1 MSEPYKVVP
10 YDAPSLLGLFADL
23 SLATTPDINS
33 KLHST
38 YFEHYFSEIGAKS
51 IVVEFDYVDRD
62 YLEDFS
68 NYYVKCFNDYCRKCT
83 RLHFFNFDFSTDD
96 FKAVLCGH
104 LPFDLSQFNNGYLG
118 FIVIKPLPKTIIGRT
133 CLKTYPIGT
142 GRYFPSTRK
151 YHANLFGLDLEVES
165 LAYQE
170 QDQVAAACA
179 TSALWS
185 IFHKTGLMFHHSF
198 PTPIEITK
206 SATLNLPAERRNLP
220 NNGLTL
226 EQMAHAIRNV
236 GLEPFPVKT
245 QNDYTLNS
253 TIYAYLSAGI
263 PVAMA
268 IFLVDTS
275 VNPHRPISDGGHAIA
290 ITGYCLKDSPPAPL
304 VGTGFLSKSSRI
316 EKLYAHDDQVGPFA
330 RMAVD
335 GIPVVSHNPQTGEPI
350 NIFSI
355 SSSWKGQDGVI
366 GSVRA
371 VPQAV
376 LVPLYHKIR
385 IPYDI
390 VEKIVIAFDSY
401 LEVFRMQG
409 YVPLEE
415 RVEWDIHLSDVNQ
428 LRTEILSS
436 PDLQNGFR
444 EEVLTTKLPR
454 FLWRALGSI
463 KDNPVIELV
472 FDATDI
478 EQGNFFLRAI
488 TYKAELFAILKFLS
502 LQPSIRAN
510 VDLSFAKWIFQWFRD

>member
-1 MSEPYKVVP
+1 MGQPYEVVE
-10 YDAPSLLGLFADL
+10 YSPSRLLEIFAKL
-23 SLATTPDINS
+23 SLATEADVGS
-33 KLHST
+33 KLHGI
-38 YFEHYFSEIGAKS
+38 YFEHYFLELGAKS
-51 IVVEFDYVDRD
+51 IIVEYDYVDRD

-68 NYYVKCFNDYCRKCT
+68 NYYVKCFNDYCRKCV
-83 RLHFFNFDFSTDD
+83 RLHFFSLKFSSDEFKSALSGNTNFEPVT
-96 FKAVLCGH
+96 FKN
-104 LPFDLSQFNNGYLG
+104 SYLG

-133 CLKTYPIGT
+133 CLKTYSTGT
-142 GRYFPSTRK
+142 GRYFPSTRS
-151 YHANLFGLDLEVES
+151 YDVNLFGFELKVES

-185 IFHKTGLMFHHSF
+185 IFHKTGLLFHHSF

-245 QNDYTLNS
+245 QNEYTLNS

-268 IFLVDTS
+268 VYLFDTS
-275 VNPHRPISDGGHAIA
+275 VTPHKPISDGGHAIA
-290 ITGYCLKDSPPAPL
+290 ITGYCMKDSPPPSHH
-304 VGTGFLSKSSRI
+304 GIGYLSKSSRI
-316 EKLYAHDDQVGPFA
+316 EKLYVHDDQVGPFA
-330 RMAVD
+330 RMAID
-335 GIPVVSHNPQTGEPI
+335 GVPVNPQAGSPFSL
-350 NIFSI
+350 FSI

-385 IPYDI
+385 IPYDV
-390 VEKIVIAFDSY
+390 VEKIVMTFDSY
-401 LEVFRMQG
+401 LEVFRLQG

-415 RVEWDIHLSDVNQ
+415 RVEWDIHLSNVNQ

-436 PDLQNGFR
+436 SELQDGFR
-444 EEVLTTKLPR
+444 EETLTTKLPR
-454 FLWRALGSI
+454 FLWRAIGWVKNKPAL
-463 KDNPVIELV
+463 ELV

-478 EQGNFFLRAI
+478 EQGNFFIRGI
-488 TYKAELFAILKFLS
+488 TYKSELFAILKSLS
-502 LQPSIRAN
+502 LQPSIRSN
-510 VDLSFAKWIFQWFRD
+510 VDRSFAKWIFEWFRQ

>member
-1 MSEPYKVVP
+1 MGRPYEVVA
-10 YDAPSLLGLFADL
+10 YSTSHLLELFANL
-23 SLATTPDINS
+23 SLATEADVAS

-38 YFEHYFSEIGAKS
+38 YFEDYFKELSAKS
-51 IVVEFDYVDRD
+51 IVVEYEYVDRD

-83 RLHFFNFDFSTDD
+83 RLHFFSLEFSPDD
-96 FKAVLCGH
+96 FKAALSGN
-104 LPFDLSQFNNGYLG
+104 PRFDLANFKNSYLG

-133 CLKTYPIGT
+133 CLKTYPTGT
-142 GRYFPSTRK
+142 GRYFPSTK
-151 YHANLFGLDLEVES
+151 SYDVNLFGYELEVQS

-268 IFLVDTS
+268 VYLFDTS
-275 VNPHRPISDGGHAIA
+275 VTPHRSISDGGHAIA
-290 ITGYCLKDSPPAPL
+290 ITGYCMKGSPPPPL
-304 VGTGFLSKSSRI
+304 PGLGFLSKSSRI

-330 RMAVD
+330 RMAID
-335 GIPVVSHNPQTGEPI
+335 GIPVVAQKQQTGTPI
-350 NIFSI
+350 NFFSI

-401 LEVFRMQG
+401 LEVFRQQG

-415 RVEWDIHLSDVNQ
+415 RVEWDIHLSNVNQ
-428 LRTEILSS
+428 LKSEILSS
-436 PDLQNGFR
+436 SDLQDGFR
-444 EEVLTTKLPR
+444 EETLTTKLPR
-454 FLWRALGSI
+454 FLWRAIGSV
-463 KDNPVIELV
+463 KDKPMLELV

-478 EQGNFFLRAI
+478 EQGNFFIRAI
-488 TYKAELFAILKFLS
+488 IYKSELFAILKYLS

-510 VDLSFAKWIFQWFRD
+510 VDLSFAKWIFEWFRQ